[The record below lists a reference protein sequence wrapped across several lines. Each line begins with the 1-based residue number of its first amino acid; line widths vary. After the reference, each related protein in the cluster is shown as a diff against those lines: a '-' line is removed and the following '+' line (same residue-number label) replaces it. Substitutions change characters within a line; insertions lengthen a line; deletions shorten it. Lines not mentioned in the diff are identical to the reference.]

1 VAEPPIPPPPSARE
15 RWAFLDPSRL
25 RHLSTLSFTVLGSR
39 PSDERGDSRGYAI
52 AGGEAV
58 ALLSGAFMAGG
69 MQDHELR
76 LVPDDALSLHL
87 SRYQLEAGLRLGL
100 FEPMA
105 RVGFTTLHL
114 DIGHG
119 FSLGLFTP
127 RVGAGLWIKL
137 GKARVGASAF
147 TEYFWRWVGDDSAF
161 VHGLT
166 FELQLETPMQRPATS
181 WPSPASR
188 R

>member
-1 VAEPPIPPPPSARE
+1 M
-15 RWAFLDPSRL
+15 
-25 RHLSTLSFTVLGSR
+25 RHLSTMSFSVLGPR
-39 PSDERGDSRGYAI
+39 PVDERSKSPGYAI

-58 ALLSGAFMAGG
+58 ALLSGPFLAGG
-69 MQDHELR
+69 LQDHELR
-76 LVPDDALSLHL
+76 LVPDDALSLSL
-87 SRYQLEAGLRLGL
+87 SRYQLEGGVRLGP

-119 FSLGLFTP
+119 FSVGLFTP
-127 RVGAGLWIKL
+127 RVGAGLWLKL
-137 GKARVGASAF
+137 GKVRLGASAF
-147 TEYFWRWVGDDSAF
+147 TEYFWRWFGDDSAF

-166 FELQLETPMQRPATS
+166 FELQLATPLQRAATS
-181 WPSPASR
+181 WPSPRGR